1 MRGVPKPTRP
11 EQIAILP
18 LRNSVLFPMSVVPI
32 NVGRPRSVRLVEELL
47 GQDSAMVGVLTQKS
61 SETTE
66 PAFDDLYGIGTLA
79 RVVKVIRL
87 GPSNYSV
94 VLNGLGRFKVSQTL
108 GLEPYMRAEVERIT
122 EPSEPAAEL
131 RDLGQKLRETTRD
144 VLALMP
150 NLPKETASILDNVRE
165 PGALA
170 DLIASNFPEEQA
182 SIHVRQRVLEALDVR
197 ERVELVLS
205 MVRRQLEV
213 LKVKDEISTVVHT
226 EMSRSQRE
234 YVLRQ
239 QMRNIREELGEA
251 ADDDE
256 VEQLRERVSRAEL
269 PLEAEKAARKQL
281 SRLSGM
287 QPQSAE
293 YQVTRTYVEWLAD
306 LPWSRTTPDRVD
318 VREVRRCLDE
328 DHFGLERVKKRIVE
342 YCAIRQLRRDKKGPI
357 LLFIGPPGVGKT
369 SLGRSI
375 ARAMGRR
382 YGRIS
387 LGGVRD
393 EAEIRGH
400 RRTYV
405 GALPGRIIQALKK
418 TGCRNPVLVL
428 DEVDKM
434 GVDMR
439 GDPAA
444 ALLEVLDPEQNDTFV
459 DHYIDLPFDLSD
471 VMFIAT
477 ANYRG
482 NTPEPLKDRME
493 IIEVPGY
500 TRSEKRSIA
509 EHFLVPKQLKEHG
522 LSPDQLLFEREGIET
537 IVDLYTREA
546 GVRGLE
552 REIAAVC
559 RDVTVK
565 LAEGQTITQILV
577 TPSHVR
583 ELLGPERNLPEITER
598 KLVPGIA
605 IGLSVSGAGGDIL
618 IIEATRMPGK
628 GEIRITG
635 SLRNIMKEA
644 AATAVSYVRSR
655 ADRLKLD
662 PEWLRTIDLHLH
674 IPRGGS
680 TRDGANA
687 GVAMFVAVTS
697 LLLDAPARSDVAVTG
712 ELTLR
717 GNILPVS
724 GVKDQVLAAHRA
736 GIREVILPARNE
748 RDLDEVPD
756 EVKNELRVHFVQRID
771 EILPLV
777 LRAPEPSDDADR
789 DDAPQSSRQAHP

>member
-1 MRGVPKPTRP
+1 
-11 EQIAILP
+11 
-18 LRNSVLFPMSVVPI
+18 
-32 NVGRPRSVRLVEELL
+32 
-47 GQDSAMVGVLTQKS
+47 
-61 SETTE
+61 
-66 PAFDDLYGIGTLA
+66 
-79 RVVKVIRL
+79 
-87 GPSNYSV
+87 
-94 VLNGLGRFKVSQTL
+94 
-108 GLEPYMRAEVERIT
+108 
-122 EPSEPAAEL
+122 
-131 RDLGQKLRETTRD
+131 
-144 VLALMP
+144 MP

-182 SIHVRQRVLEALDVR
+182 SIHVRQRVLEAFDVKK
-197 ERVELVLS
+197 RVELVLG
-205 MVRRQLEV
+205 MVTRQLEV
-213 LKVKDEISTVVHT
+213 LKVKDEISTLVHT
-226 EMSRSQRE
+226 EMSRSQRD

-256 VEQLRERVSRAEL
+256 VEQLRERIARADL
-269 PLEAEKAARKQL
+269 PLEAEKTARKQL
-281 SRLSGM
+281 GRLSGM

-306 LPWSRTTPDRVD
+306 LPWARTTPDRVD

-328 DHFGLERVKKRIVE
+328 DHYGLEQVKKRIVE
-342 YCAIRQLRRDKKGPI
+342 YSAIRQLRRDKKGPI
-357 LLFIGPPGVGKT
+357 LLFVGPPGVGKT

-418 TGCRNPVLVL
+418 VGCRNPVLVL

-439 GDPAA
+439 GDPGA
-444 ALLEVLDPEQNDTFV
+444 ALLEVLDPAQNDTFV
-459 DHYIDLPFDLSD
+459 DHYIDLAFDLSD

-482 NTPEPLKDRME
+482 NIPDALRDRME

-500 TRSEKRSIA
+500 TRSEKRNIA
-509 EHFLVPKQLKEHG
+509 EQFLVPKQVKEHG
-522 LSPDQLLFEREGIET
+522 LSVDQIIFEREGVEMI
-537 IVDLYTREA
+537 IDSYTREA
-546 GVRGLE
+546 
-552 REIAAVC
+552 EIAAVC

-565 LAEGQTITQILV
+565 LAEGQTVTQIKV
-577 TPSHVR
+577 NPAHVR
-583 ELLGPERNLPEITER
+583 ELLGPERNLPELPER
-598 KLVPGIA
+598 QLAPGIA
-605 IGLSVSGAGGDIL
+605 VGLSVSGSGGDLL

-635 SLRNIMKEA
+635 SLRDVMKES
-644 AATAVSYVRSR
+644 AATAVSYVRSK
-655 ADRLKLD
+655 AERLKLD
-662 PEWLRTIDLHLH
+662 PEWLRKIDLHLH

-687 GVAMFVAVTS
+687 GVAIFAAVTS
-697 LLLDAPARSDVAVTG
+697 LLLDAPVRSDVAMTG
-712 ELTLR
+712 EITLR

-736 GIREVILPARNE
+736 GIREIVLPQRNE
-748 RDLDEVPD
+748 RDLEEVPA
-756 EVKNELRVHFVQRID
+756 EVKNDLRVHFVSRVD
-771 EILPLV
+771 EVLALV
-777 LRAPEPSDDADR
+777 LRAPEPSDADR
-789 DDAPQSSRQAHP
+789 EVPQSGGEAHP

>member
-1 MRGVPKPTRP
+1 
-11 EQIAILP
+11 
-18 LRNSVLFPMSVVPI
+18 
-32 NVGRPRSVRLVEELL
+32 
-47 GQDSAMVGVLTQKS
+47 
-61 SETTE
+61 
-66 PAFDDLYGIGTLA
+66 
-79 RVVKVIRL
+79 
-87 GPSNYSV
+87 
-94 VLNGLGRFKVSQTL
+94 
-108 GLEPYMRAEVERIT
+108 
-122 EPSEPAAEL
+122 
-131 RDLGQKLRETTRD
+131 
-144 VLALMP
+144 
-150 NLPKETASILDNVRE
+150 
-165 PGALA
+165 
-170 DLIASNFPEEQA
+170 
-182 SIHVRQRVLEALDVR
+182 
-197 ERVELVLS
+197 
-205 MVRRQLEV
+205 
-213 LKVKDEISTVVHT
+213 
-226 EMSRSQRE
+226 
-234 YVLRQ
+234 
-239 QMRNIREELGEA
+239 
-251 ADDDE
+251 
-256 VEQLRERVSRAEL
+256 
-269 PLEAEKAARKQL
+269 
-281 SRLSGM
+281 
-287 QPQSAE
+287 
-293 YQVTRTYVEWLAD
+293 
-306 LPWSRTTPDRVD
+306 
-318 VREVRRCLDE
+318 
-328 DHFGLERVKKRIVE
+328 
-342 YCAIRQLRRDKKGPI
+342 
-357 LLFIGPPGVGKT
+357 
-369 SLGRSI
+369 
-375 ARAMGRR
+375 
-382 YGRIS
+382 
-387 LGGVRD
+387 
-393 EAEIRGH
+393 
-400 RRTYV
+400 
-405 GALPGRIIQALKK
+405 
-418 TGCRNPVLVL
+418 
-428 DEVDKM
+428 
-434 GVDMR
+434 
-439 GDPAA
+439 
-444 ALLEVLDPEQNDTFV
+444 
-459 DHYIDLPFDLSD
+459 
-471 VMFIAT
+471 MFIAT

-482 NTPEPLKDRME
+482 NIPEPLKDRME